1 MKNHFYSYLR
11 IDENQ
16 RADMKNVSYMT
27 KGLQKLQNKH
37 AEEQEALYNRTKM
50 PVRRPI
56 HYVLYNGR
64 QFELT
69 MNSTL
74 HAFNS
79 QIQYIT

>member
-1 MKNHFYSYLR
+1 MMNHYYSYPR
-11 IDENQ
+11 TDGNQ

-50 PVRRPI
+50 PVKRLI

-74 HAFNS
+74 HVFNS
-79 QIQYIT
+79 QIHYIT